1 MNEDVFSRSKMIAE
15 RLKKE
20 YKAKQVI
27 LFGSY
32 ARGEETKDSD
42 LDLLIIAPSREKFYR
57 RMAQVRRLIRDLRN
71 GLPVAPIVLNKKE
84 LNKRIK
90 VGDQFIE
97 EILAS
102 GIRL

>member
-1 MNEDVFSRSKMIAE
+1 
-15 RLKKE
+15 
-20 YKAKQVI
+20 
-27 LFGSY
+27 
-32 ARGEETKDSD
+32 
-42 LDLLIIAPSREKFYR
+42 
-57 RMAQVRRLIRDLRN
+57 MAQVRRLIRDLRN

-97 EILAS
+97 EILAT